1 MKKLTYSYEMRTLA
15 FAAAAAAAF
24 RSPCSSVCVKFFTNK
39 YLKLKPSKPTL
50 KLKNRVYLK
59 ILSEASDDD
68 DEAFDDEY
76 SIMRRE
82 EK

>member
-15 FAAAAAAAF
+15 FAYAF
-24 RSPCSSVCVKFFTNK
+24 RSPCSSVCVKFFTNQ

-76 SIMRRE
+76 
-82 EK
+82 

>member
-1 MKKLTYSYEMRTLA
+1 MKKLTYSYEMRILA
-15 FAAAAAAAF
+15 FAAAVAAF
-24 RSPCSSVCVKFFTNK
+24 RSPCSSVCVKFFTNQ

-76 SIMRRE
+76 
-82 EK
+82 